1 VIVLRL
7 WKALLY
13 SLSGLRVAWGQP
25 AFRLEVWA
33 LGLAVP
39 VALWLP
45 LDALGK
51 LLLVGSV
58 VAILIV
64 EIVNCAIEA
73 AIDRISRELH
83 PLSKAAKDL
92 GSAAVLV
99 ASLFAAVIWI
109 VLTAPLLSR

>member
-1 VIVLRL
+1 MG
-7 WKALLY
+7 AT
-13 SLSGLRVAWGQP
+13 RVP
-25 AFRLEVWA
+25 AVWT
-33 LGLAVP
+33 LGVAVP
-39 VALWLP
+39 LALWLP

-51 LLLVGSV
+51 LLLIGSV

-73 AIDRISRELH
+73 AIVRISRELH

-99 ASLFAAVIWI
+99 ASLLAALTWI
-109 VLTAPLLSR
+109 VLTVPLLSR

>member
-1 VIVLRL
+1 MMLRL

-13 SLSGLRVAWGQP
+13 SLAGLRMAWEQL
-25 AFRLEVWA
+25 AFRLEVWT
-33 LGLAVP
+33 LGVTVP
-39 VALWLP
+39 LALWLP
-45 LDALGK
+45 LDASGK
-51 LLLVGSV
+51 LLLIGSV

-99 ASLFAAVIWI
+99 TSLFAAVTWI
-109 VLTAPLLSR
+109 VLTAPLLLR